1 MFIGVDRAIFGAS
14 FAARLNRAGLTVPLS
29 AVNRLAHSMEAA
41 GPVSK
46 HDLYWISRISLLHS
60 ATDLPVFN
68 AVFAAVFDLSLE
80 EMKNPESRRAVPAP
94 RRDDDT
100 YLSLRV
106 PDAEGQAGEGL
117 PWTTLPSVIDSTDD
131 DGDDSEDDASIPER
145 LPSVLE
151 AELDTPFDLLDPV
164 LLAEVEAAL
173 ESALARWP
181 TRPSRRRQ
189 PWPSGNR
196 IELRRSLRSALR
208 TGGEPLFLKRSRQRA
223 RPRRVVMLVDV
234 SGSMQSFTKPYL
246 HLTRCLALSGRAEVF
261 AFGTRLTRIT
271 SSLRHRSA
279 DEAVDRASAE
289 VGDRFGGTRLAY
301 SIRSLQTDRVWGSY
315 TRGAIVII
323 ASDGWDTDP
332 PDEVAR
338 QMAKL
343 ARRSH
348 RVIWLN
354 PRSADPEFEPL
365 VGSMAAAL
373 PYCTEF
379 LPGHSLRAMSD
390 VVEAICA

>member
-1 MFIGVDRAIFGAS
+1 MFIGVDRAIFGSS
-14 FAARLNRAGLTVPLS
+14 FAERLNRAGVAVPLG
-29 AVNRLAHSMEAA
+29 AVNRLVHSMEAA
-41 GPVSK
+41 GPISK
-46 HDLYWISRISLLHS
+46 RELYWISRISLLDSS
-60 ATDLPVFN
+60 ADIPVFN

-94 RRDDDT
+94 RREDDA
-100 YLSLRV
+100 YLPLRV

-117 PWTTLPSVIDSTDD
+117 PWATLPSVTDSNDD
-131 DGDDSEDDASIPER
+131 DRDASEDAAIPER
-145 LPSVLE
+145 LPSLLE
-151 AELDTPFDLLDPV
+151 AEMDTPFDLLDPEV
-164 LLAEVEAAL
+164 LAEVEAAL
-173 ESALARWP
+173 ERAFPRWP

-189 PWPSGNR
+189 PWAKGPT

-208 TGGEPLFLKRSRQRA
+208 TGGEPLFLKRSRQHV

-234 SGSMQSFTKPYL
+234 SGSMQSFTRPYL
-246 HLTRCLALSGRAEVF
+246 HLTRSLAVSGRAEIF
-261 AFGTRLTRIT
+261 AFGTKLTRIT

-279 DEAVDRASAE
+279 DEAVDRASEE
-289 VGDRFGGTRLAY
+289 VGDRFGGTRLAH
-301 SIRSLQTDRVWGSY
+301 SIHSLLTDGVWGSY

-332 PDEVAR
+332 PDEVEK

-343 ARRSH
+343 ARRCH

-373 PYCTEF
+373 PYCSDF
-379 LPGHSLRAMSD
+379 LPGHSLRSMSD
-390 VVEAICA
+390 VVDAICA

>member
-1 MFIGVDRAIFGAS
+1 MFLGIDRAIFGAS
-14 FAARLNRAGLTVPLS
+14 FAERLNQAGLVVPLS
-29 AVNRLAHSMEAA
+29 AVNRLVHSMEAA

-46 HDLYWISRISLLHS
+46 QDLYWISRISLLDS
-60 ATDLPVFN
+60 AADLPVFN

-80 EMKNPESRRAVPAP
+80 QMKNPQSRRAVAAP
-94 RRDDDT
+94 RREDDT

-106 PDAEGQAGEGL
+106 PDAEGQSGDGL
-117 PWTTLPSVIDSTDD
+117 PWATLPSVTDSSDD
-131 DGDDSEDDASIPER
+131 DGVDSDDVSIPER
-145 LPSVLE
+145 LPSLLE
-151 AELDTPFDLLDPV
+151 AEIDTPFDLLDPA

-173 ESALARWP
+173 ENALPRWP

-189 PWPSGNR
+189 PWNSGSS
-196 IELRRSLRSALR
+196 IELRRSLRAALR
-208 TGGEPLFLKRSRQRA
+208 TGGEPLFLKRSRQQV

-234 SGSMQSFTKPYL
+234 SGSMQSFAKPYL
-246 HLTRCLALSGRAEVF
+246 HLTRSLALTDRAEVF

-279 DEAVDRASAE
+279 DEAVDRASEE

-301 SIRSLQTDRVWGSY
+301 SIRSLLTDRVWGSY

-323 ASDGWDTDP
+323 ASDGWDTDT
-332 PDEVAR
+332 PDEVAK

-343 ARRSH
+343 ARRCH
-348 RVIWLN
+348 RVVWLN

-390 VVEAICA
+390 VVDAICA

>member
-1 MFIGVDRAIFGAS
+1 MFSGVDRAIFGAS
-14 FAARLNRAGLTVPLS
+14 FASRLNRAGVAVPLS
-29 AVNRLAHSMEAA
+29 AVNRLVHSMEAA
-41 GPVSK
+41 GPISK
-46 HDLYWISRISLLHS
+46 RELYWISRISLLDS
-60 ATDLPVFN
+60 TADLPVFD
-68 AVFAAVFDLSLE
+68 AIFAAVFDLSLE

-94 RRDDDT
+94 RRDDDA

-106 PDAEGQAGEGL
+106 PDAAGQAGQGL
-117 PWTTLPSVIDSTDD
+117 PWATLPSVTDSC
-131 DGDDSEDDASIPER
+131 EDDWDSSDDAAIPDR
-145 LPSVLE
+145 LPSVLD
-151 AELDTPFDLLDPV
+151 AEIDTPFDLLDPAM
-164 LLAEVEAAL
+164 LAEVEAAL
-173 ESALARWP
+173 ENALPLWP

-189 PWPSGNR
+189 QWASGPS
-196 IELRRSLRSALR
+196 IELRRSLRAALR
-208 TGGEPLFLKRSRQRA
+208 TGGEPLFLKRSRQQV

-246 HLTRCLALSGRAEVF
+246 HLTRSLALSGRAEIF

-271 SSLRHRSA
+271 PSLRHRSA
-279 DEAVDRASAE
+279 DEAVDRASDE
-289 VGDRFGGTRLAY
+289 VVDRFGGTRIAH
-301 SIRSLQTDRVWGSY
+301 SVRSLLTHQVWGSF

-332 PDEVAR
+332 PDEVAK

-354 PRSADPEFEPL
+354 PRSADPSFEPL

-373 PYCTEF
+373 PHCSEF

-390 VVEAICA
+390 VVDAICA